1 MSMTGRA
8 GRALSVAAGGRVMI
22 PFINVFRLEDTV
34 MGSVRSHIPAP
45 AGRLAAAVVV
55 AFFSVVAQP
64 SAQNSAADAADP
76 VIARV
81 DGTAIRQSDVVAA
94 LENLP
99 PQYADLP
106 RETLI
111 KAVMEKLID
120 GTLAANRARAAG
132 LHKDPAF
139 LLARSR
145 AELQLLEQLFI
156 QRLVERR
163 ITKRA
168 VLRRYQRDR
177 KSLVRGKRVRA
188 RHILLKTRQRA
199 LAVIDELRR
208 GQDFAELARTYS
220 TGPSKAQGGDLGFF
234 KRDQMV
240 APFSKAAFALRKGE
254 YSKAPVKTKFGW
266 HVIKVEDIKAAAP
279 PSFEEVRAELERKM
293 TDEVIDKEMQS
304 LRKGAKIER
313 LLPAAA
319 AASPK

>member
-1 MSMTGRA
+1 
-8 GRALSVAAGGRVMI
+8 
-22 PFINVFRLEDTV
+22 
-34 MGSVRSHIPAP
+34 MGSIFSQIPAS
-45 AGRLAAAVVV
+45 AGRLAALVVL
-55 AFFSVVAQP
+55 ALFGVVSAS
-64 SAQNSAADAADP
+64 SAQDRGANAADP
-76 VIARV
+76 VVARV
-81 DGTAIRQSDVVAA
+81 DGTAIRQSDVLAG

-132 LHKDPAF
+132 LHKDPAY

-156 QRLVERR
+156 QRLVERK

-168 VLRRYQRDR
+168 VLRRYERDR
-177 KSLVRGKRVRA
+177 KSLVRGKQVRA

-208 GQDFAELARTYS
+208 GLNFAELARTYS
-220 TGPSKAQGGDLGFF
+220 TGPSKTQGGDLGFF

-240 APFSKAAFALRKGE
+240 PAFSKAAFALRKGE
-254 YSKAPVKTKFGW
+254 YSRAPVQTKFGW

-279 PSFEEVRAELERKM
+279 PPFEEVRAELERKM

-313 LLPAAA
+313 FLPAAA
-319 AASPK
+319 AATSPK